1 MRSRQA
7 GITFIGWVVLLVPV
21 AIVAYGAIRLTPV
34 YLNYMKVTKA
44 MKQTAEESGGGQV
57 SPVEVRKSLE
67 KRLDIESVNYPAV
80 DDIAVTRDGD
90 NWVMAVD
97 LRGQGI
103 AVRRNLVAG
112 AFREA
117 CSYRMTL
124 PKLRST
130 PG

>member
-97 LRGQGI
+97 YEDKVSLFGGI
-103 AVRRNLVAG
+103 SLLVHFEKRAVI
-112 AFREA
+112 E
-117 CSYRMTL
+117 
-124 PKLRST
+124 
-130 PG
+130 